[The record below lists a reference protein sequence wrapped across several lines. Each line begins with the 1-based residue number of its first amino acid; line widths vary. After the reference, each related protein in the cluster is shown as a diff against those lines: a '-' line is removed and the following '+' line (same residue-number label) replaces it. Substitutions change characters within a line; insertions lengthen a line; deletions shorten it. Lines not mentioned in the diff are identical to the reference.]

1 MINHFVRNEPIVFVG
16 RRYANK
22 SILKEGLD
30 YLQIRCVY
38 DLSYSIV
45 SHLRDLFIQQI
56 VKHIGCRHVY

>member
-22 SILKEGLD
+22 SIGMN

-56 VKHIGCRHVY
+56 VKHIGCRHVH